1 MVTPRLFRSRRARTP
16 QSRTESRSHA
26 FLACLSLRWC
36 LKVPAVSRGDGIIR
50 VHAKVRPANNA
61 RKGIEQRARKVADG
75 EARCRLTLAESE
87 SGTRGP
93 PLLWAVSVA
102 GVLSMF
108 PIALASPSL
117 CGIGCYLPG
126 FIRYDAL
133 ASPGRR
139 RDYTE
144 TVPGTRPGRT
154 AVRNRRRAGRPGVQR
169 ARRRRSRS
177 GCGAASAR

>member
-1 MVTPRLFRSRRARTP
+1 MRSSDGR
-16 QSRTESRSHA
+16 
-26 FLACLSLRWC
+26 
-36 LKVPAVSRGDGIIR
+36 VSNTGFDGILEQCAQHPDALLTTYAQAQLPA
-50 VHAKVRPANNA
+50 HAPLTRDA
-61 RKGIEQRARKVADG
+61 RFRIEQRARKVADG